1 MVNYFCNDGKSTCCL
16 ISVRHVLTRASL
28 SVGKAVILCQ
38 NSKKDFFKKFL
49 YEPLPVEV
57 SLVPEAAPDRD
68 LGPFY

>member
-1 MVNYFCNDGKSTCCL
+1 MVNYFCNDGKPTCCL
-16 ISVRHVLTRASL
+16 SSVRHILTCASL

-57 SLVPEAAPDRD
+57 SLVPETTPDRD